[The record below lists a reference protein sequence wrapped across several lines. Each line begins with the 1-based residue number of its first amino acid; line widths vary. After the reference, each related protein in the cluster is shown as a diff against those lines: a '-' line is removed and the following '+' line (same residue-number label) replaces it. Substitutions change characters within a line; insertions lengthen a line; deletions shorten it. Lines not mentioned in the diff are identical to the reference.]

1 MAKVIQ
7 AECVNNK
14 VTVEGV
20 EIEGAQILT
29 QGKAQSTGILI
40 VDDDRIYYVSTNTT
54 DLKTTLEKLASAMTK
69 VTETLTAIGTGMT
82 GPTTAPPGVLPTNV
96 ANINATVGELTTLKD
111 NLK

>member
-1 MAKVIQ
+1 MPRILN

-29 QGKAQSTGILI
+29 QGKAESTGILI
-40 VDDDRIYYVSTNTT
+40 VDQERIYYVATNTT
-54 DLKTTLEKLASAMTK
+54 DIALLLQKVADAMTK

-82 GPTTAPPGVLPTNV
+82 GPTTAPPGTLPTNV
-96 ANINATVGELTTLKD
+96 ALINSIVTELTTLKD